1 MSTIDD
7 ALLSAYL
14 DGELSGSDL
23 AVVEAALANE
33 PAVGKRLATLKL
45 VNELMRG
52 HAHSIDAIP
61 LPAQIRALVESAPSR
76 IHASETPAPLVPA
89 PVAKAVP
96 FYRRPAQWLPLAASV
111 VLALGLGFGTLLK
124 EQAAENAEGAL
135 QDAHASLL
143 QTLPSGS
150 TYQGDGFR
158 LTPQFS
164 FINQENQACRIYRVD
179 ETTARHTRIA
189 CLDDKG
195 WQLVDEFAAP
205 QGGSV
210 SAFVPAT
217 GNDEALEARLDEL
230 MAAGPL
236 SREQEQRLLDND
248 WQAL

>member
-1 MSTIDD
+1 TENRCRAYQCRHAQTARRAASCAEHGGGSGTLLPGSRRSPQHPAGHGDEPSGTRARQTRDAAEPGRAEPALRIPLRHTMSTIDD

-33 PAVGKRLATLKL
+33 PAVGKRLATLKR

-52 HAHSIDAIP
+52 HARSIDAIP

-76 IHASETPAPLVPA
+76 IHASEPPAPLLPA

-164 FINQENQACRIYRVD
+164 FINQE
-179 ETTARHTRIA
+179 
-189 CLDDKG
+189 
-195 WQLVDEFAAP
+195 
-205 QGGSV
+205 
-210 SAFVPAT
+210 
-217 GNDEALEARLDEL
+217 
-230 MAAGPL
+230 
-236 SREQEQRLLDND
+236 
-248 WQAL
+248 